1 MIGGLNMAHK
11 CFISFKKEDQW
22 YRNKIDYLFSVSDII
37 NKGLDR
43 VIDSYDGDYIM
54 KTIRQDYLKDS
65 TVTVFLIG
73 THSSENEGFDYMGR
87 RKNYFIERELQA
99 SLYNGEGNTRNGILG
114 VVLPEM
120 YDQIYKGTYQCLK
133 CGGTHNTVVM
143 NDSTVIREFSKNY
156 YIEPHSGCAWSDDER
171 YCVLV
176 KWEDFV
182 SNPEKYV
189 DMAFEKRTSAIAD
202 KVKIRNLR

>member
-1 MIGGLNMAHK
+1 MAHK

-22 YRNKIDYLFSVSDII
+22 YRNKIDDLFSVSDII

-99 SLYNGEGNTRNGILG
+99 SLFNGEGNTRNRNRF
-114 VVLPEM
+114 VER
-120 YDQIYKGTYQCLK
+120 
-133 CGGTHNTVVM
+133 
-143 NDSTVIREFSKNY
+143 STRKSLDLCRFSRVRKRKN
-156 YIEPHSGCAWSDDER
+156 
-171 YCVLV
+171 L
-176 KWEDFV
+176 
-182 SNPEKYV
+182 
-189 DMAFEKRTSAIAD
+189 
-202 KVKIRNLR
+202 

>member
-1 MIGGLNMAHK
+1 MAHK
-11 CFISFKKEDQW
+11 CFISFKKENQS
-22 YRNKIDYLFSVSDII
+22 YRDKIDELFSASNII

-43 VIDSYDGDYIM
+43 VIESDDGDYIM

-73 THSSENEGFDYMGR
+73 AHSSENEGFDYMGR

-99 SLYNGEGNTRNGILG
+99 SLYNGTGNTRNGILG

-120 YDQIYKGTYQCLK
+120 YNSIYKGTHLCQK
-133 CGGTHNTVVM
+133 CGRTHNTVDI
-143 NDSTVIREFSKNY
+143 NDSTIIREFSKNY
-156 YIEPHSGCAWSDDER
+156 YTEPHSGCAWTEDER

-176 KWEDFV
+176 KWDSFI
-182 SNPEKYV
+182 SNPESYV
-189 DMAFEKRTSAIAD
+189 ELAFNKRFSEAAN
-202 KVKIRNLR
+202 KVRIRNLR